1 MLIYLVKGDPMTE
14 PINSVVEAFDK
25 ASAAID
31 TLRQSLF
38 AITEANPEFTPMA
51 VHSVD

>member
-1 MLIYLVKGDPMTE
+1 MIKQT
-14 PINSVVEAFDK
+14 NSVVDAFDK

-31 TLRQSLF
+31 ALRQSLL